1 MKNLFELWRPIN
13 VPRMKTK
20 SREQV
25 LRKLNYFVNKF
36 LLPSSLYEFF
46 DDKIVFGF
54 CSLFNVIMNGAQR
67 GVGLFRRF
75 WEATRRK
82 TEYLFTHKLNVSRK
96 FQIEIEKIQSFK
108 VRKCIL
114 ISNNKSNGF
123 DSHKIDYANPLF
135 RTIPSLKKKKG
146 KNMKFCSHVRRET
159 RITSRKRLINC

>member
-1 MKNLFELWRPIN
+1 MKNLIELWRPIN

-46 DDKIVFGF
+46 NDKIVFGF

-75 WEATRRK
+75 
-82 TEYLFTHKLNVSRK
+82 
-96 FQIEIEKIQSFK
+96 
-108 VRKCIL
+108 
-114 ISNNKSNGF
+114 
-123 DSHKIDYANPLF
+123 
-135 RTIPSLKKKKG
+135 
-146 KNMKFCSHVRRET
+146 
-159 RITSRKRLINC
+159 